1 MKDKLEQPEN
11 NFAEFASLLHVGFES
26 HEMRQLKCALT
37 GKKFRHFISDV

>member
-11 NFAEFASLLHVGFES
+11 NFAEFASLLGFES